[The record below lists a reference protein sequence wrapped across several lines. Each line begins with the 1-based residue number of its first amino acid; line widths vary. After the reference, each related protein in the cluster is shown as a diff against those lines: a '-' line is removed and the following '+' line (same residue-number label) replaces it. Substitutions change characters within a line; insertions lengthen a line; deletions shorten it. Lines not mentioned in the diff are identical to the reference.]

1 MAQPGHQRSGLDA
14 QTLTGGSRPH
24 AGGRSVG
31 TTMDLVTILRRVAI
45 VIAFVL
51 GLFFIVRA
59 IVELVTI
66 DYSDP
71 TSYAA
76 DWGGP
81 NLARVLLVHCG
92 LGLLS
97 AVAIGVYLW
106 RRFHKEAQ
114 S

>member
-1 MAQPGHQRSGLDA
+1 VARSGHPRSRRDT
-14 QTLTGGSRPH
+14 QTLTG
-24 AGGRSVG
+24 
-31 TTMDLVTILRRVAI
+31 LVTIFRRVVI

-81 NLARVLLVHCG
+81 SLAGVLIVHCG

-97 AVAIGVYLW
+97 VVAIGVYFW
-106 RRFHKEAQ
+106 RRSHPPE
-114 S
+114 

>member
-1 MAQPGHQRSGLDA
+1 M
-14 QTLTGGSRPH
+14 
-24 AGGRSVG
+24 
-31 TTMDLVTILRRVAI
+31 TILSRVGL
-45 VIAFVL
+45 VIAFLL

-81 NLARVLLVHCG
+81 SLGRVARALRPGSPLGRRDRRLPLATFL
-92 LGLLS
+92 
-97 AVAIGVYLW
+97 
-106 RRFHKEAQ
+106 
-114 S
+114 

>member
-1 MAQPGHQRSGLDA
+1 
-14 QTLTGGSRPH
+14 
-24 AGGRSVG
+24 
-31 TTMDLVTILRRVAI
+31 MDLVTILRRVAI

-81 NLARVLLVHCG
+81 SLAGVLLVHCG

-106 RRFHKEAQ
+106 RHFHPPERP
-114 S
+114 SPGT

>member
-1 MAQPGHQRSGLDA
+1 M
-14 QTLTGGSRPH
+14 
-24 AGGRSVG
+24 
-31 TTMDLVTILRRVAI
+31 TILRRVGL

-71 TSYAA
+71 TSYAG

-81 NLARVLLVHCG
+81 SLAGVLLVHCG

-97 AVAIGVYLW
+97 VVAIGVYLW
-106 RRFHKEAQ
+106 PRFHPPE
-114 S
+114 

>member
-1 MAQPGHQRSGLDA
+1 
-14 QTLTGGSRPH
+14 
-24 AGGRSVG
+24 
-31 TTMDLVTILRRVAI
+31 MDLMTILRRVAI

-59 IVELVTI
+59 IVELVAI

-81 NLARVLLVHCG
+81 SLAGVLLVHCG

-106 RRFHKEAQ
+106 RRFHPPERP
-114 S
+114 SPGT